1 MIDIGQTPDCCS
13 QHSGSR
19 ASVVLFA
26 ALVFVVWDSNYIEK
40 WLPSGERSDSV
51 LQATAALLIKS
62 QDMTADQKY
71 TANSPVLDEI
81 ADQRGIKFRVIS
93 DKPGKLSESPE
104 WIQKLFLECE
114 SQSPCLAVVGDAG
127 KVKTF
132 PPPSS
137 VSEFRKRIGA
147 K

>member
-13 QHSGSR
+13 QHRSNR
-19 ASVVLFA
+19 TSVVLFA
-26 ALVFVVWDSNYIEK
+26 ALVFVAWDSNYIQK

-51 LQATAALLIKS
+51 LQTTAALLIKS
-62 QDMTADQKY
+62 EDMTVDQKY

-104 WIQKLFLECE
+104 WIQELFLECE
-114 SQSPCLAVVGDAG
+114 SQTPCLAVVGKAG
-127 KVKTF
+127 KTKTF

>member
-1 MIDIGQTPDCCS
+1 M
-13 QHSGSR
+13 
-19 ASVVLFA
+19 VLFA

-40 WLPSGERSDSV
+40 WIPSGERSDSV
-51 LQATAALLIKS
+51 LRVNAALIIKS
-62 QDMTADQKY
+62 EGMTDDQKY

-93 DKPGKLSESPE
+93 DKPSQISESPE
-104 WIQKLFLECE
+104 WIQELFLKYE
-114 SQSPCLAVVGDAG
+114 SESPCLAVIGKAG
-127 KVKTF
+127 ETKIF
-132 PPPSS
+132 PSPSS